1 MNVKNA
7 EDKPDCKKTKKDFE
21 KSKRYIFKFRIDAQK
36 ILQMMVTKTLHEEE
50 KLESFQMR
58 G

>member
-21 KSKRYIFKFRIDAQK
+21 KSKRYIFKFRIDA
-36 ILQMMVTKTLHEEE
+36 
-50 KLESFQMR
+50 
-58 G
+58 